1 MTYINFTPAH
11 SHTHSHKAPVTKHS
25 IKHPI
30 KAHTMT
36 TKNVVLTAAEWDVTA
51 NRYLSPKVNDKGA
64 KSIMLLSQQTNT
76 LLYLTTPMMM
86 TWGIADYVD
95 DTGKS
100 DGKYSISL
108 NFPNDEY
115 KSAATDEMLAKFKAF
130 EEQIL
135 NDAVTNSEVWWG
147 EKMSKE
153 VVKHTFFPF
162 LKYPKNKDTKKT
174 DYTKPP
180 SIRAK
185 VPFYN
190 GKWDV
195 EIYNMASKKIFPDE
209 TNADLTPIDFV
220 PKQCQVAC
228 VIKCTGIWIG
238 GKGWGLTWKLFQCVA
253 KPRNS
258 MSIAGRLHVPIAEIA
273 SGEGNDE
280 IPPAEEVP
288 PKTVAAAAAPKT
300 TSVEVEDSD
309 AEGEDAGD
317 NEAAM
322 PPPAPT
328 PAPAAAV
335 AAAEDA
341 APKPVVKRVIKKKA
355 P

>member
-1 MTYINFTPAH
+1 
-11 SHTHSHKAPVTKHS
+11 
-25 IKHPI
+25 
-30 KAHTMT
+30 MT
-36 TKNVVLTAAEWDVTA
+36 TKNVVLTSSEWDVSA

-100 DGKYSISL
+100 DGKFSISL

-115 KSAATDEMLAKFKAF
+115 KTAATDDMLAKFKAF

-162 LKYPKNKDTKKT
+162 LKYPKNKDTKKV

-209 TNADLTPIDFV
+209 ANMDLTPIDFV

-238 GKGWGLTWKLFQCVA
+238 GKGWGLTWKLFQCVV

-258 MSIAGRLHVPIAEIA
+258 MSIAGRLHIPIVAEIA

-280 IPPAEEVP
+280 IPPAMETVFAAP
-288 PKTVAAAAAPKT
+288 AVAAAAKT
-300 TSVEVEDSD
+300 TSVEVADSD

-317 NEAAM
+317 DEAAM
-322 PPPAPT
+322 PSPAAT
-328 PAPAAAV
+328 PAPVV
-335 AAAEDA
+335 AAAADS
-341 APKPVVKRVIKKKA
+341 APKTVVKRVIKKKA